1 MRDRILKLW
10 LLFLHTCMFNTFSIV
25 AGSMLTFAWITGL
38 SLYFP
43 LITTLIVCPLLTF
56 AMYFSIV
63 LLSHKM
69 TDITDRYE
77 FQSNTFGILLGCLW
91 VIFLAFI

>member
-25 AGSMLTFAWITGL
+25 AGSMLSFAWMAGL

-43 LITTLIVCPLLTF
+43 LITTLIICPLLTF
-56 AMYFSIV
+56 TNSVSRKPTASV
-63 LLSHKM
+63 VG
-69 TDITDRYE
+69 
-77 FQSNTFGILLGCLW
+77 GIETTLQ
-91 VIFLAFI
+91 IY

>member
-1 MRDRILKLW
+1 MKDRILKLW

-25 AGSMLTFAWITGL
+25 AGSMLTFAWIAWL

-43 LITTLIVCPLLTF
+43 LITTLLICPLLTF
-56 AMYFSIV
+56 IIYLSIV

-69 TDITDRYE
+69 TDITDSYE